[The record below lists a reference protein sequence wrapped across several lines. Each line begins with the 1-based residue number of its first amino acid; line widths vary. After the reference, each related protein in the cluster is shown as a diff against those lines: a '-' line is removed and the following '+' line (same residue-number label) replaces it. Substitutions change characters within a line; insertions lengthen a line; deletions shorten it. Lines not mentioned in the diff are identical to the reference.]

1 MIPLPHRTL
10 IATMGFDERHV
21 LPALRLMP
29 YDRLV
34 VVAGP
39 ETFRSGGFR
48 RLKGLEPSLR
58 PVPVRAFDLLDSLAT
73 VRRTILDSAAKGP
86 VRLSVAGGTKILT
99 SAAILAAFLEGV
111 EAWYCA
117 PEPIRLPVLHGL
129 RLTEVFSPSERTMVG
144 LIRGPVSIER
154 LVSTAGLR
162 GMSRRTA
169 LAAIRS
175 LVAKGLLEIEV
186 RSGRSFVR
194 PSDRFALFRP
204 HVAAPPRKA

>member
-1 MIPLPHRTL
+1 MRKARSNACPTPRMRGSSSSSPRPRWTCSWGEPLPHRTL

-86 VRLSVAGGTKILT
+86 VRLSVAGGT
-99 SAAILAAFLEGV
+99 
-111 EAWYCA
+111 
-117 PEPIRLPVLHGL
+117 
-129 RLTEVFSPSERTMVG
+129 
-144 LIRGPVSIER
+144 
-154 LVSTAGLR
+154 
-162 GMSRRTA
+162 
-169 LAAIRS
+169 
-175 LVAKGLLEIEV
+175 
-186 RSGRSFVR
+186 
-194 PSDRFALFRP
+194 
-204 HVAAPPRKA
+204 